1 MTTQRFELQFK
12 EMLPSIVQQRAHFFE
27 AFGGNLEI
35 TDGVSE
41 NTNAFMLKKNVDPV
55 AIGNYST
62 DANNVFGTN
71 ATAPQNRFGQMKEIK
86 YTNVEVP
93 YEYDWAVREGLDRHT
108 VNANLDEAVADRLS
122 KIGLAYSAKLSTEL
136 GKKLEVNKQEE
147 LTASDAT
154 EASLI
159 KLFGDAYAKFE
170 NAEVFGT
177 KRAYVTPEL
186 YTKLV
191 DLNLTTTAKNAGVN
205 IDDNKLVA
213 FKGFILNV
221 VPTKYMPSEVDVI
234 FVVDNVGISFVGIE
248 TARTIESQ
256 DFDGIELQEAQKGGS
271 YIPEENKIGIYTGKI
286 TGLPAV

>member
-1 MTTQRFELQFK
+1 MATQRFELQFMK
-12 EMLPSIVQQRAHFFE
+12 MLPSIVQQRAHFFE

-41 NTNAFMLKKNVDPV
+41 NTNAFVLKKNVDPV
-55 AIGNYST
+55 VIGDYST

-71 ATAPQNRFGQMKEIK
+71 ATTPHNRFGEMKEIK
-86 YTNVEVP
+86 YTNVQVP

-136 GKKLEVNKQEE
+136 GKKLEANKQEE

-154 EASLI
+154 EASLV

-191 DLNLTTTAKNAGVN
+191 DLNLTTTAKNSTVN
-205 IDDNKLVA
+205 VDSNNLVA

-221 VPTKYMPSEVDVI
+221 VPTKYMPSDVDVI

-248 TARTIESQ
+248 TARTIESN

-286 TGLPAV
+286 TGLPEA